1 MTQQRGSCLE
11 RVEGD
16 SMITSIRKLKLNQ
29 KSNYRYYQQHI
40 NAIWQKH
47 NEDDGTIAENQ
58 YQWRQNEKVE

>member
-1 MTQQRGSCLE
+1 LTQQRGSSLE

-16 SMITSIRKLKLNQ
+16 SMITSIRILKLNQ

-40 NAIWQKH
+40 NAIWQMH
-47 NEDDGTIAENQ
+47 NEDGGIIAEDQ

>member
-16 SMITSIRKLKLNQ
+16 SMITSFGKKKSNQ
-29 KSNYRYYQQHI
+29 KSKYCNYQHDI
-40 NAIWQKH
+40 NAIWQKLC
-47 NEDDGTIAENQ
+47 EDDGIIAENQ